1 MLGLATPVERNSFCY
16 ALLISGYHVRP
27 SFQPVQIIRP
37 NLHHL
42 APLRQ
47 VLGKI
52 ISRAHGVA
60 LRVGKLPLDLFGSL
74 FRLHGRG
81 KIMHPQILRIVR
93 FDIFRKSRVL
103 RVSNVLPVNIAVA
116 AMMLS
121 GTLTR

>member
-1 MLGLATPVERNSFCY
+1 MFGEV
-16 ALLISGYHVRP
+16 
-27 SFQPVQIIRP
+27 
-37 NLHHL
+37 
-42 APLRQ
+42 
-47 VLGKI
+47 

-60 LRVGKLPLDLFGSL
+60 LRMRELALDLFGSL
-74 FRLHGRG
+74 FRLYGRG

-93 FDIFRKSRVL
+93 FDIFPKSRVL

>member
-1 MLGLATPVERNSFCY
+1 MLGEV
-16 ALLISGYHVRP
+16 
-27 SFQPVQIIRP
+27 
-37 NLHHL
+37 
-42 APLRQ
+42 
-47 VLGKI
+47 

-60 LRVGKLPLDLFGSL
+60 LGVGELALDRFGSL

-81 KIMHPQILRIVR
+81 KIMHPQILRSVR

-121 GTLTR
+121 ATLTR